1 MTHSLA
7 IEIEGTGVTAVAY
20 NPGPTDT
27 EMQERLRR
35 FVGQD
40 PARADEHQ
48 EMQREGRL
56 RAPAVAA
63 RDIAY
68 LVLPD
73 TQRNGEALEW
83 SDPDLARA
91 VEAALPA

>member
-1 MTHSLA
+1 
-7 IEIEGTGVTAVAY
+7 V
-20 NPGPTDT
+20 DT

-40 PARADEHQ
+40 PARNAEHE

-56 RAPAVAA
+56 RPPKLAA

-73 TQRNGEALEW
+73 TQRNGQALEW